1 MYSPWTSPQVVCGG
15 GGGRGYLQSECERE
29 GARVSFFLSFFF
41 SPRRSFLSKLQR
53 ASAIASRPQDALPRF
68 SLDQAPRPRGRRS
81 AKLTSSPPG
90 ADVKSLCERRPWNDE
105 RSLDTDDRGIIVVAR
120 IVTASSITASAA
132 QSPVALLLLLRLRR
146 LAGDDVSLVFV
157 ISRLMAEKRRGN
169 DRAVG
174 SPLLDEKK

>member
-1 MYSPWTSPQVVCGG
+1 MYSPWTSPHVVCGG

-29 GARVSFFLSFFF
+29 GARVSFFLSFF

-53 ASAIASRPQDALPRF
+53 ASAIASRPQDALPRS
-68 SLDQAPRPRGRRS
+68 SLDQALRPRGRRS
-81 AKLTSSPPG
+81 PKLTSSPPG

-105 RSLDTDDRGIIVVAR
+105 RSLDTDDRGIIVDAR

-157 ISRLMAEKRRGN
+157 ISRLMAEKKRGN

-174 SPLLDEKK
+174 SPLVDEKK